1 MSSHHAGLIVSS
13 IAFLVLL
20 LVTPGQ
26 GALAQEPFFKPA
38 SMRLTFYAGNFDQN
52 PEPQF
57 IGSRNTYGY
66 GLTVGA
72 DLNAY
77 PFLGL
82 DVELLGSNQDYDT
95 PVSDP
100 FASLDNDTSVQTA
113 GLLVGLRAFYPANS
127 KFRVYGVAGLGFYY
141 VNMTVTGSLFGFPG
155 TYEDDDRSTEFYY
168 GAGASYLFDN
178 WIVSIDY
185 RKLNLEGSFGGF
197 GISNADLG
205 GDIVA
210 LGIGYQF

>member
-1 MSSHHAGLIVSS
+1 MSPHRAGLIVSRV
-13 IAFLVLL
+13 VLL
-20 LVTPGQ
+20 LLILVPSGR
-26 GALAQEPFFKPA
+26 ALAQEPFFKPG
-38 SMRLTFYAGNFDQN
+38 SMRFTFYAGNFDQN
-52 PEPQF
+52 PEDQF
-57 IGSRNTYGY
+57 IGARNTYGY
-66 GLTVGA
+66 GFTVGA

-82 DVELLGSNQDYDT
+82 DVELLGTNQDYDT

-100 FASLDNDTSVQTA
+100 FVSLDNDTSVQTA
-113 GLLVGLRAFYPANS
+113 GLLIGLRAFYPANS
-127 KFRVYGVAGLGFYY
+127 QFRVYGVAGLGFYY

-178 WIVSIDY
+178 WIVSVDY
-185 RKLNLEGSFGGF
+185 RKVKLEGSFGGF
-197 GISNADLG
+197 GINNADLG
-205 GDIVA
+205 GDIMA

>member
-1 MSSHHAGLIVSS
+1 MPLYLSVLAISRI
-13 IAFLVLL
+13 VLL
-20 LVTPGQ
+20 FLMLAISGQ
-26 GALAQEPFFKPA
+26 SLAQEPFFKPD
-38 SMRLTFYAGNFDQN
+38 SMRFTFYAGNFDQN
-52 PEPQF
+52 PESQF
-57 IGSRNTYGY
+57 IGARNTYGY
-66 GLTVGA
+66 GLNVSA

-82 DVELLGSNQDYDT
+82 DFELLGTNQDYDT

-113 GLLVGLRAFYPANS
+113 GLLVGLRAFYPVNS
-127 KFRVYGVAGLGFYY
+127 KFRIYGVAGLGFYY
-141 VNMTVTGSLFGFPG
+141 VNMMVTGSVFGFPG
-155 TYEDDDRSTEFYY
+155 TYEDEDRSTEFYY

-185 RKLNLEGSFGGF
+185 RKVNLEGSFAGF

-205 GDIVA
+205 GEIMA